1 MYIRVYTTVHDQPA
15 ARRGDLFARRD
26 DHRAE
31 PSRAEPSRPVPVYG
45 EFDVVVVGGGG
56 GSWT

>member
-1 MYIRVYTTVHDQPA
+1 L
-15 ARRGDLFARRD
+15 RGETII
-26 DHRAE
+26 E